1 MRFDSDEYLRDFYEK
16 GKYPKIHDD
25 IYTLD
30 HHVRGL
36 NVIDLGCCTGLLSRR
51 LAESHPLV
59 VGIEAKRKYLAKA
72 VKHEN
77 IRYVNLKI
85 NFDTLRD
92 LERIILKYNVKCVFA
107 RRVFPELWETGGV
120 ELVDRVKTLFYR
132 CGIEYIV
139 LEGRKSNSNAT
150 NPLRDADTEAFWLE
164 REYKAI
170 ETYKNCVVMKRMV
183 LHEY

>member
-1 MRFDSDEYLRDFYEK
+1 MRFDSEEYLKDFYSN
-16 GKYPKIHDD
+16 GRYPKIHDD
-25 IYTLD
+25 IFSLD
-30 HHVRGL
+30 SYVRGL

-59 VGIEAKRKYLAKA
+59 VGIEANRKYLAKA

-92 LERIILKYNVKCVFA
+92 LEKIILRYNIKCVFA
-107 RRVFPELWETGGV
+107 RRVFPELWETGGN

-132 CGIEYIV
+132 YGVEYIV
-139 LEGRKSNSNAT
+139 LEGRKSNSNAV
-150 NPLRDADTEAFWLE
+150 NPLRNANTEAFWLE
-164 REYKAI
+164 SEYKTI

-183 LHEY
+183 LYEY